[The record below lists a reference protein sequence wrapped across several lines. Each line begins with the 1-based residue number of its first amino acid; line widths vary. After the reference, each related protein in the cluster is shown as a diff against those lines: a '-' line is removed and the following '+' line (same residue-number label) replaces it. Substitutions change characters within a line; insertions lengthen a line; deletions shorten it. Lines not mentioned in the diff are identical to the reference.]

1 MVIHTDQIGELEKK
15 LREQEERLQ
24 LQQEQQLKLQAQEQ
38 EMACTLVD
46 STNALRSTMPQ
57 EANKFERDE
66 SMIDAE
72 HYTLKSSN
80 SMKRPMSQGSTLPKG
95 RDSLIETRR
104 RRLSR
109 NSETE
114 NIASNPRSGDTK
126 GRQSDPPRPISRT
139 PRITKPATGFQRP
152 INHTRVTARDQQTQ
166 GTKAS
171 ESKKR
176 VWTR

>member
-1 MVIHTDQIGELEKK
+1 MQS
-15 LREQEERLQ
+15 QY
-24 LQQEQQLKLQAQEQ
+24 EQQLKLQAQEQ
-38 EMACTLVD
+38 QMACTLVD
-46 STNALRSTMPQ
+46 STSAVRSNMPH
-57 EANKFERDE
+57 EANKIERDE

-72 HYTLKSSN
+72 HCILKSSN

-95 RDSLIETRR
+95 RESLIETRR

-114 NIASNPRSGDTK
+114 NNASNLRSGDTK
-126 GRQSDPPRPISRT
+126 GRQSDPPRPISRAA
-139 PRITKPATGFQRP
+139 RITKPSTGSQRP
-152 INHTRVTARDQQTQ
+152 ITQTRVTARDQQTQ
-166 GTKAS
+166 VTKAT